1 MKLKAADGRWSIA
14 LCGSGNAVHLTYG
27 NATLHVLTEDIGEL
41 ASALAQIDEAL
52 GSAAPGDQVN
62 DESLH

>member
-1 MKLKAADGRWSIA
+1 MKVKAGDGRWTVA

-27 NATLHVLTEDIGEL
+27 NATLHVLREDVGDL
-41 ASALAQIDEAL
+41 AGALAQIDKAL
-52 GSAAPGDQVN
+52 RSAAPRDEVN